1 MPLTPGAVDAC
12 MYLRLSLDRTGEMLG
27 VDRQRDAALD
37 ICARQGWTAREYVDN
52 SVSASKARG
61 PDSAYGRIMA
71 DARAGRV
78 KVVIVWDL
86 DRLTRSPREIED
98 WIDLCEQ
105 HGVRLVTMDGECD
118 TRTENGRLFLR
129 IKAAVA
135 RHEVEHKAAR
145 QRAAH
150 AQKAAKGLPAGGRRP
165 FAYCQHGPRNP
176 VCPDLASCP
185 GPMLSVIPE
194 EADALRRAA
203 ETVIT
208 GGKGGL
214 WKAVA
219 DLNATGLKAAGGGE
233 WHHTELRRVLLN
245 ARYAGRRMHNGVD
258 TGPGQWPAI
267 LDEVTAAAVRAIL
280 QDPGRRRTGRPA
292 SYLLSSIA
300 RCGQC
305 GDVIH
310 ASPTPKYP
318 IYTCASRRHVSVRMS
333 WVDARVVGA
342 VAWRAV
348 QPDFLELFVQP
359 TDRDQLAGLRSQE
372 SVLIARKNALAQAF
386 AAEIIDLEQLAAGTR
401 QLNAELA
408 EVTRGMS
415 TVVTAPMFAELLG
428 VEDVEGTVRGWYD
441 TDLPRLRDLVASVAR
456 WELWSPGRGARSLP
470 DTAVRVEWRTY

>member
-1 MPLTPGAVDAC
+1 MYLAPDTADTA
-12 MYLRLSLDRTGEMLG
+12 MYLRLSLDKSGEMLG

-37 ICARQGWTAREYVDN
+37 ICGRSGWTAREYVDN
-52 SVSASKARG
+52 SISASKARG
-61 PDSAYGRIMA
+61 PATAYGRLMA
-71 DARAGRV
+71 DARAGRI

-145 QRAAH
+145 QKAAH
-150 AQKAAKGLPAGGRRP
+150 AQKAARGLPAGGRRP
-165 FAYCQHGPRNP
+165 FGYCQHGPRGI
-176 VCPDLASCP
+176 VCPDLVACP
-185 GPMLSVIPE
+185 GPMLSIVPD
-194 EADALRRAA
+194 EADAIRRAA

-214 WKAVA
+214 WKATL
-219 DLNATGLKAAGGGE
+219 DLNAAGLSTTAGGV
-233 WHHTELRRVLLN
+233 WHHTELRETLLN
-245 ARYAGRRMHNGVD
+245 PRYAGRRMHNGVD
-258 TGPGQWPAI
+258 AGPGKWPPI
-267 LDEVTAAAVRAIL
+267 LDEVTATAVRAVL
-280 QDPGRRRTGRPA
+280 QDPGRRRSGRPA

-300 RCGQC
+300 RCGAC

-310 ASPTPKYP
+310 GSPTPKYP
-318 IYTCASRRHVSVRMS
+318 VYSCASRRHVSVRMS

-342 VAWRAV
+342 VAWRAA
-348 QPDFLELFVQP
+348 QPDFLALFTAP
-359 TDRDQLAGLRSQE
+359 ADRGQLAGLRSRE
-372 SVLIARKNALAQAF
+372 TALIGRKKALAQAF
-386 AAEIIDLEQLAAGTR
+386 AGGVIDLAQLDAGTR

-408 EVTRGMS
+408 EVTRSMS
-415 TVVTAPMFAELLG
+415 AVVSSPLFAELLE

-441 TDLPRLRDLVASVAR
+441 TDLPRLRDLVGAVAE

-470 DTAVRVEWRTY
+470 DSSVRVDWRR